1 MALMLELFLT
11 LNSGKIEVGAV
22 DVDLA
27 PGLKARLLIE
37 LLLKSN
43 EEAAVT
49 STVVEV
55 FIPTE

>member
-1 MALMLELFLT
+1 MVELFLT

-22 DVDLA
+22 DVDL
-27 PGLKARLLIE
+27 ARLLIE

-55 FIPTE
+55 FIPIE

>member
-1 MALMLELFLT
+1 MVELFLT
-11 LNSGKIEVGAV
+11 LNSGKVEVGAV

-27 PGLKARLLIE
+27 PGLKE

-55 FIPTE
+55 FIPIE

>member
-1 MALMLELFLT
+1 MLELFLT